1 MSRGKDTNLK
11 KCVLVIIFNLS
22 NQKLFKIKQIY
33 CFKPAKINAIIP
45 QKFNKSKITGGF
57 RGFVLMF
64 SDFLDHRLTRRELA
78 CLFSSRSL
86 YFS

>member
-33 CFKPAKINAIIP
+33 YFKPAKITVIIP
-45 QKFNKSKITGGF
+45 QNCNKSNSAIGDFQGI
-57 RGFVLMF
+57 VLK
-64 SDFLDHRLTRRELA
+64 
-78 CLFSSRSL
+78 C
-86 YFS
+86 

>member
-33 CFKPAKINAIIP
+33 YFKPAKINAIIP
-45 QKFNKSKITGGF
+45 QNVNKSNSVTE
-57 RGFVLMF
+57 
-64 SDFLDHRLTRRELA
+64 DFQEIVSED
-78 CLFSSRSL
+78 
-86 YFS
+86 